1 MQDIERE
8 GRKVVS
14 QRDPPGQ
21 RSVYIPPGTPNNHA
35 DKMLLPNL
43 YTLVCFLVGSTKI
56 LRIIIH
62 NFPAGRSAM
71 KGTV

>member
-21 RSVYIPPGTPNNHA
+21 RSVYIPPGTLNNHA
-35 DKMLLPNL
+35 DEVFLPNL
-43 YTLVCFLVGSTKI
+43 
-56 LRIIIH
+56 
-62 NFPAGRSAM
+62 
-71 KGTV
+71 